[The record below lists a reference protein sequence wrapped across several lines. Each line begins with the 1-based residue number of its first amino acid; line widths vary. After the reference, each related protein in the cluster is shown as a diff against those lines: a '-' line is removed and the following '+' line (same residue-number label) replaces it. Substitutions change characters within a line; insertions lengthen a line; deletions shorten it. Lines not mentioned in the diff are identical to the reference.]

1 MNDAGELLTLDE
13 VARITG
19 RSREVVRRW
28 ARQGLLATH
37 PAPDGTLRFPLAGLR
52 SLARDDLDGEPLYR
66 RLRAAR
72 LERGWSQAALA
83 DALGTSQ
90 RMVAFW
96 EQGPQ
101 GKPIG
106 RRYVEP
112 VRRWVEVGQLPAAND
127 RSPSRAADPWEP
139 ALTALGAFAQREG
152 HADVPPGHVEDGIRL
167 GRWVA
172 RQRRLALDGAVP
184 SERAVRLGEIPGWTW
199 APDADGFSFAIDRL
213 RAHREREGTA
223 RVCIDV
229 HTPDGFPL
237 GRWCAAQRRAYGQGR
252 LDATRTALL
261 DQIPGWVW
269 TPRGRT
275 PGR

>member
-19 RSREVVRRW
+19 RSRELVSHW
-28 ARQGLLATH
+28 ARQGLLATQ
-37 PAPDGTLRFPLAGLR
+37 PAPDGTLRFLLAGLR
-52 SLARDDLDGEPLYR
+52 SLAREDLEGEPLYR

-96 EQGPQ
+96 EQGPR

-106 RRYVEP
+106 RRYVER
-112 VRRWVEVGQLPAAND
+112 VRRWIEVGQLPGAND
-127 RSPSRAADPWEP
+127 RSRPRRADPWEL
-139 ALTALGAFAQREG
+139 ALAALGAFAQREG

-167 GRWVA
+167 GRWVS
-172 RQRRLALDGAVP
+172 RQRRLALDGALP
-184 SERAVRLGEIPGWTW
+184 SERAVRLGEITGWTW
-199 APDADGFSFAIDRL
+199 ASDADGFSFAIDRL

-223 RVCIDV
+223 RVRAGV

-237 GRWCAAQRRAYGQGR
+237 GRWCAAQRRAHRQGR

-269 TPRGRT
+269 SPRGRT